1 MPKNG
6 PVRSGFSG
14 QAVPIIRHRPR
25 TRGSGCA
32 RGGTECLLRAPEPGF
47 RLAAEQRSVADK
59 AQQFGLALP
68 DVIRQRPL
76 AERVGE
82 AQIVQKFPRGTGLHD
97 NLRRHCPRKPVVI
110 PVMPE
115 PGRGPGIGGGHVPQT
130 HPNPE
135 TSPDSGYRA
144 AATAQA
150 LPRSGPADGYS
161 PRRGPGRRAGRF
173 VPA

>member
-97 NLRRHCPRKPVVI
+97 NLRRHCPR
-110 PVMPE
+110 
-115 PGRGPGIGGGHVPQT
+115 RGGHVPQT

-161 PRRGPGRRAGRF
+161 PRRGPGRRAGRS